1 MRGAD
6 ELPHRGQKDFGFE
19 ELPFKIFA
27 PNSAVYYCMLI
38 SFFLFEAYE
47 EDVLKEVM
55 AEGRF
60 MPSVHP

>member
-6 ELPHRGQKDFGFE
+6 ELPHTGQKNFGFE
-19 ELPFKIFA
+19 ELTFKRFA
-27 PNSAVYYCMLI
+27 SNSAVYYCMLI
-38 SFFLFEAYE
+38 SFFIFETYE

-55 AEGRF
+55 PEGRF